1 MKVKLLIIISLLSV
15 SQFVAAQNFRISGFN
30 ELMLSLNSGERL
42 RVIIDYSLCNWA
54 FAEESQKP
62 LPKAVVGMDID
73 TYEYFAPGAVR
84 NKSAF
89 MVFSQSKL
97 IQNPMGKGFVYN
109 YGKVRIND
117 DNTVVV
123 SAKYIHPKS
132 FKVLMDETFSGKL
145 NDGINGGGVSI
156 FK

>member
-1 MKVKLLIIISLLSV
+1 MSIKLLIITALALISQYGATQTS
-15 SQFVAAQNFRISGFN
+15 RISKFD
-30 ELMLSLNSGERL
+30 ELIQSLNSGEQV

-54 FAEESQKP
+54 SAEESQKP

-73 TYEYFAPGAVR
+73 TYEYFAPAAVR
-84 NKSAF
+84 NKTAF
-89 MVFSQSKL
+89 VVFSQSKL
-97 IQNPMGKGFVYN
+97 IQNPIGKGFVYN

-117 DNTVVV
+117 DNSVVV

-132 FKVLMDETFSGKL
+132 FKVVMDETFSGKL
-145 NDGINGGGVSI
+145 NDGENSGGVSL